1 VQPTYRGAT
10 LTTSIWCY
18 ILCSFWSPLGMRMP
32 AWFDLSTLSSL
43 TDSSS
48 DDEPGLLSSVSS
60 VESLIQSEIDAGIPA
75 EKIVVGGFSQGGAVA
90 WLLGLTTPRKLA
102 GVGCLSTWVVLG
114 HKIEEVSGASSREE
128 LVRAE

>member
-1 VQPTYRGAT
+1 
-10 LTTSIWCY
+10 
-18 ILCSFWSPLGMRMP
+18 MP

-90 WLLGLTTPRKLA
+90 CLLGLTTSRKLA

-114 HKIEEVSGASSREE
+114 HKIQEVSGEWGVKNLSGRNERRRSDEAARRQGGEA
-128 LVRAE
+128 VRRRGC